1 MSTTTEQ
8 TVHAAPFAV
17 HASHHKFIGWAV
29 TLAVPV
35 LLWFL
40 PLPLQLNARHAI
52 AISSFMIIAWITEV
66 LPHAVTGMAGCYLF
80 WSLHIVDFGTAFSGF
95 ADQTPWFLFGAALIG
110 MMASKS
116 GLARRLAYLVMRRVG
131 AGYSRLLLGLILS
144 SFLLTLLV
152 PSGIACVV
160 IMAAVAVGL
169 MDVFGLS
176 RGSNVGRGIFVTLTY
191 TAGIFDKMV
200 IAGATSIL
208 ARGLILKL
216 TGIEVYWSEWLLAF
230 LPCIVVTVLVMW
242 RLVCWLYPPEEQ
254 ALKGGT
260 EFLDRSLESMGR
272 WTPMEKRS
280 LLLMSI
286 AIALW
291 ATDLIHHI
299 SPAVIGIG
307 IGLLA
312 AVPEFG
318 ILNLEDLKRLN
329 YLPVFFTAAAI
340 SMGEV
345 LVKTDAL
352 RSMTTIMFAWMRPLD
367 RQSILAGFHPLL
379 DRLPL
384 SPFPGQRDLHAGH
397 VFAAAGDL
405 CENGRNLT
413 PADLVGLV
421 LCGGRKDFRVPV
433 GSVAH
438 RLLVWLFRGQG
449 FAAGGNLPDHR
460 GVAGPAAS
468 GSVLLAADWNPL
480 SAQLQERPPDAQAS
494 APITTAHNGA
504 RCASPAGCFTFNRL
518 YTLRAFPS

>member
-8 TVHAAPFAV
+8 TVQAAPFTV
-17 HASHHKFIGWAV
+17 HASHKFIGWAF
-29 TLAVPV
+29 TLSVPL

-80 WSLHIVDFGTAFSGF
+80 WTLHIVDFGTAFSGF

-260 EFLDRSLESMGR
+260 EFLDRSLESMGS

-352 RSMTTIMFAWMRPLD
+352 RAMTTIMFAWMRPLVAN
-367 RQSILAGFHPLL
+367 QFSLAFIPYWTAFLYHLFLGNEISMLATSLPPLVTFAKTGGISL
-379 DRLPL
+379 LPI
-384 SPFPGQRDLHAGH
+384 
-397 VFAAAGDL
+397 
-405 CENGRNLT
+405 
-413 PADLVGLV
+413 
-421 LCGGRKDFRVPV
+421 
-433 GSVAH
+433 
-438 RLLVWLFRGQG
+438 LLVWS
-449 FAAGGNLPDHR
+449 FAAGGKIF
-460 GVAGPAAS
+460 VYQS
-468 GSVLLAADWNPL
+468 GVLLTGYSYGYFEAKDLLRVGICLTIVESLVLLLLVPFYWPL
-480 SAQLQERPPDAQAS
+480 
-494 APITTAHNGA
+494 IGIH
-504 RCASPAGCFTFNRL
+504 
-518 YTLRAFPS
+518 